1 MPTRDANGRFTSNK
15 KTDEKITDVESVE
28 TNETA
33 QSEGFG
39 YWSKLLSK
47 PFDTLAEL
55 VAAENARRA
64 EDEAKA
70 KAKETRKADAEVV
83 EQAFK
88 ALNAIRRAY
97 KERMAALVA
106 EYNEQLI
113 ALKSAFTADADE
125 LKATLAEAEDTY
137 AEALRCFTEKYE
149 SYHLTL
155 KDGDFETTISNQT
168 GGTVKTI
175 PDIDDLM
182 HGSILRALRAF
193 FA

>member
-1 MPTRDANGRFTSNK
+1 MPTRDTNGRFTSNK
-15 KTDEKITDVESVE
+15 KTDEKIANVESVE
-28 TNETA
+28 ANETA
-33 QSEGFG
+33 QTEDFG
-39 YWSKLLSK
+39 YWSKLLSQ

-88 ALNAIRRAY
+88 ALNAIRKAY
-97 KERMAALVA
+97 KERMTALVA
-106 EYNEQLI
+106 DYNEQLL
-113 ALKSAFTADADE
+113 ALKSSFTANADE

-137 AEALRCFTEKYE
+137 AEALRCFTEKYD

-168 GGTVKTI
+168 GGSI

-182 HGSILRALRAF
+182 QGSVLRALRAL

>member
-1 MPTRDANGRFTSNK
+1 MPTRDTNGRFTSNK
-15 KTDEKITDVESVE
+15 KTDEKIANVESVE
-28 TNETA
+28 ANETT
-33 QSEGFG
+33 QTEDFG
-39 YWSKLLSK
+39 YWSKLLSQ

-88 ALNAIRRAY
+88 ALNAIRKAY
-97 KERMAALVA
+97 KERMTALVA
-106 EYNEQLI
+106 EYNEQL
-113 ALKSAFTADADE
+113 ATLKSSFTANADE

-137 AEALRCFTEKYE
+137 AEALRCFTEKYD

-168 GGTVKTI
+168 GGTIKTVS
-175 PDIDDLM
+175 DVDNLLQ
-182 HGSILRALRAF
+182 GSIFRALSSL

>member
-1 MPTRDANGRFTSNK
+1 MPTRDTNGRFTSNK
-15 KTDEKITDVESVE
+15 KTDEKIANVESVE
-28 TNETA
+28 ANETA
-33 QSEGFG
+33 QTEDFG
-39 YWSKLLSK
+39 YWSKLLSQ

-88 ALNAIRRAY
+88 ALNAIRKAY
-97 KERMAALVA
+97 KERMTALVA
-106 EYNEQLI
+106 EYNEQLL
-113 ALKSAFTADADE
+113 ALKSSFTSDANE

-137 AEALRCFTEKYE
+137 AEALRCFTEKYD

-168 GGTVKTI
+168 GGTIKTVS
-175 PDIDDLM
+175 DVDNLLQ
-182 HGSILRALRAF
+182 GSIFRALSSL

>member
-1 MPTRDANGRFTSNK
+1 MPTRDTNGRFTSNK
-15 KTDEKITDVESVE
+15 KIDEKITNVKSVE

-33 QSEGFG
+33 QSEDFG
-39 YWSKLLSK
+39 YWSKLLSQ

-55 VAAENARRA
+55 VAAENARKA

-88 ALNAIRRAY
+88 ALNAIRKAY
-97 KERMAALVA
+97 KERMTALVA
-106 EYNEQLI
+106 EYNEQLL
-113 ALKSAFTADADE
+113 ALKSSFTTNADE

-137 AEALRCFTEKYE
+137 AEALRCFTEKYD

-168 GGTVKTI
+168 GGSV

-182 HGSILRALRAF
+182 QGSVLRALRSL

>member
-1 MPTRDANGRFTSNK
+1 MPTRDTNGRFTSNK
-15 KTDEKITDVESVE
+15 KTDEKIANVESVE
-28 TNETA
+28 ANETA
-33 QSEGFG
+33 QTEDFG
-39 YWSKLLSK
+39 YWSKLLSQ

-88 ALNAIRRAY
+88 ALNAIRKAY
-97 KERMAALVA
+97 KERMTALVA
-106 EYNEQLI
+106 EYNEQLL
-113 ALKSAFTADADE
+113 ALKSSFTTNADE

-137 AEALRCFTEKYE
+137 AEALRCFTEKYD

-168 GGTVKTI
+168 GGSV

-182 HGSILRALRAF
+182 QGSVLRALRALF
-193 FA
+193 V

>member
-1 MPTRDANGRFTSNK
+1 MPTRDTNGRFTSNK
-15 KTDEKITDVESVE
+15 KTDEKIANVESVE
-28 TNETA
+28 ANETA
-33 QSEGFG
+33 QTEDFG
-39 YWSKLLSK
+39 YWSKLLSQ

-88 ALNAIRRAY
+88 ALNAIRKAY
-97 KERMAALVA
+97 KERMTALVA
-106 EYNEQLI
+106 EYNEQLL
-113 ALKSAFTADADE
+113 ALKSSFTTNADE

-137 AEALRCFTEKYE
+137 AEALRCFTEKYD

-155 KDGDFETTISNQT
+155 KDVDFETTISNQT
-168 GGTVKTI
+168 GGSV

-182 HGSILRALRAF
+182 QGSVLRALRALF
-193 FA
+193 V